1 MLLTNEMELVLDNR
15 DSLEDP
21 SSAATPFATMPKLSR
36 GKWNERDLEKRLKGI
51 TDRLKDSQR

>member
-21 SSAATPFATMPKLSR
+21 SSTATPFATMPKLSR
-36 GKWNERDLEKRLKGI
+36 GKRNDE
-51 TDRLKDSQR
+51 T